1 VFFRNGALASVHQ
14 SPQPECF
21 ERRFLS
27 TAVIYQKRSF
37 SKRGYEKRGLKPLL
51 LFDALVGMSAI
62 AQRPTR
68 LESRVLLAL

>member
-1 VFFRNGALASVHQ
+1 MCFFATVRSRAST
-14 SPQPECF
+14 SPISQNV
-21 ERRFLS
+21 LS
-27 TAVIYQKRSF
+27 DAVYQKRLF